1 MKPEELIKALE
12 EADMILKPNV
22 IIVHPSRF
30 EEVEGAAGDIM
41 KVVATP
47 LCPEDRAYV
56 MNRKEYEKMK
66 KGELTREDL
75 SNYSIQE

>member
-1 MKPEELIKALE
+1 MKPEEVIKALE

-30 EEVEGAAGDIM
+30 EEVSGAAGDII

-47 LCPEDRAYV
+47 LCPEDCGYI
-56 MNRKEYEKMK
+56 MSRKEYEKLK
-66 KGELTREDL
+66 KGELTHEDL
-75 SNYSIQE
+75 SDNSIQE